1 MKITVHSALQ
11 FTHLFPAT
19 KPQTNDGGE
28 DYTPSREWTPAYVHP
43 FVAMCRAA
51 VANGRGGE
59 VVAALPRARLLRY
72 ALTASSA
79 AVQGLRV
86 GAIRLDTTEYKML
99 RAQFKEW
106 TPCAKLS
113 PNGEV
118 KRQGWESLNASKYD
132 ESDITEAN
140 ATLSRVILSSR
151 ISKS

>member
-1 MKITVHSALQ
+1 
-11 FTHLFPAT
+11 
-19 KPQTNDGGE
+19 
-28 DYTPSREWTPAYVHP
+28 
-43 FVAMCRAA
+43 MCRAA

-99 RAQFKEW
+99 RAQCKKW

-118 KRQGWESLNASKYD
+118 KRPGWESLNASKYD
-132 ESDITEAN
+132 ESDVVKTN
-140 ATLSRVILSSR
+140 ATLSHAILASR
-151 ISKS
+151 ISKGSRRPWIDVAKLGQCINAIVLCSLPRPALVLK